1 MVSFNRLVFF
11 VLVTFCNDLL
21 ANHLSNVYFTNYLE
35 GEKIGLKIT
44 EIVAD
49 PANTVYLIIETKNNA
64 SPEMFVAR
72 WIAPDGTV
80 YDLGLGASYISSRMK
95 ICYFFL
101 GCSEDMP
108 TGKWQVEIYYD
119 KNREKTV
126 ELNVLPN
133 DASNK

>member
-1 MVSFNRLVFF
+1 MISVNRIVYFILIVIS
-11 VLVTFCNDLL
+11 TDLF
-21 ANHLSNVYFTNYLE
+21 ANHLNNAYFTNYLE

-44 EIVAD
+44 EIVAN
-49 PANTVYLIIETKNNA
+49 PANTVYLIIDIKNNA

-72 WIAPDGTV
+72 WITPDGTV

-95 ICYFFL
+95 SCYFFL

-119 KNREKTV
+119 KNKEKTV